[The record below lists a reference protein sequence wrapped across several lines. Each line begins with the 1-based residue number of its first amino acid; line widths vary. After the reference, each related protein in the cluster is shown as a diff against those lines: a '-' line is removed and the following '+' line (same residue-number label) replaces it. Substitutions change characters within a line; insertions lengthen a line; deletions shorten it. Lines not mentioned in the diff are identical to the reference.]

1 MPSYVYHDRKMMK
14 WMPFNALLEQG
25 DHIRDLLNGRSKK
38 EMPLL
43 SEDQLSELNYKLEV
57 AYLFKNEVLITY
69 FRDGAIYKIEGVINR
84 TDIYN
89 KLIFI
94 DEAFVSALQII
105 SIETL

>member
-1 MPSYVYHDRKMMK
+1 MLNYVYHDRKMMK

-25 DHIRDLLNGRSKK
+25 DHIKELLNGRTKK
-38 EMPLL
+38 QMPML
-43 SEDQLSELNYKLEV
+43 SVDQQSELNYKLEV

-69 FRDGAIYKIEGVINR
+69 FRDGKIYKIEGIITR

-105 SIETL
+105 NIEAI

>member
-25 DHIRDLLNGRSKK
+25 DHIVDLLNGRTKK
-38 EMPLL
+38 EMPIL
-43 SEDQLSELNYKLEV
+43 SIDQQSELNYKLEV
-57 AYLFKNEVLITY
+57 AYLFKNEVIIKY
-69 FRDGAIYKIEGVINR
+69 FRDGAIYEIEGVISR

-89 KLIFI
+89 KLIFV

-105 SIETL
+105 NIEII

>member
-1 MPSYVYHDRKMMK
+1 MPSYEYHDRKMMK

-25 DHIRDLLNGRSKK
+25 DHIRELLNGRTKK
-38 EMPLL
+38 EMPIL
-43 SEDQLSELNYKLEV
+43 SEDQQSELNYKLEA

-69 FRDGAIYKIEGVINR
+69 YRDGAIYKIEGVITR

-94 DEAFVSALQII
+94 GDAFVSALQII
-105 SIETL
+105 NIETV